1 MTQTGFSSRRDEPH
15 SRARRL
21 LGTAAVVGL
30 LFASLPG
37 FAAEAPAR
45 HITEQ
50 FAIAGQ
56 ITPEQ
61 VAELKARGFTTIV
74 AMRPDGEGAD
84 QPAAAQVEA
93 AAKANGMS
101 FVYIPI
107 SGPINDG
114 QVSVLNETVA
124 KGGKVLGYCR
134 SGNRVARVWSLMEA
148 SRPGGRTA
156 TEILGAVKA
165 AGQSVDSLQADIAQ
179 RVARRP

>member
-1 MTQTGFSSRRDEPH
+1 MTDIGSSK
-15 SRARRL
+15 RRL
-21 LGTAAVVGL
+21 VGAAAVVGL
-30 LFASLPG
+30 LLAALP
-37 FAAEAPAR
+37 ALSRETPVR

-61 VAELKARGFTTIV
+61 VVELKARGFTTIV

-93 AAKANGMS
+93 VAKANGMR
-101 FVYIPI
+101 FAYIPV
-107 SGPINDG
+107 SGPITDS
-114 QVSVLNETVA
+114 QVLALHDTVA

-148 SRPGGRTA
+148 SRPGGRA
-156 TEILGAVKA
+156 PAEILGAVKA
-165 AGQSVDSLQADIAQ
+165 AGQSVDNLQADIAQ
-179 RVARRP
+179 RFARRP

>member
-1 MTQTGFSSRRDEPH
+1 MFETGSNK
-15 SRARRL
+15 RRL
-21 LGTAAVVGL
+21 MGAAAVVGL
-30 LFASLPG
+30 LLVSC
-37 FAAEAPAR
+37 PALSGETPVR

-61 VAELKARGFTTIV
+61 VSELKARGFTTIV

-101 FVYIPI
+101 FAYIPI
-107 SGPINDG
+107 SGPITDN
-114 QVSVLNETVA
+114 QVSALNETVVN
-124 KGGKVLGYCR
+124 GGKVLGYCR

-148 SRPGGRTA
+148 SRPNGRTA
-156 TEILGAVKA
+156 AQILGAVKS
-165 AGQSVDSLQADIAQ
+165 AGQSVDNLQADIAQ